1 MLNTWTFLF
10 ILVLSFELS
19 AKLGSKKFLW
29 HFVLKKPTKKRKT
42 LGTLLML
49 TNVAFLVRVCLCTFL
64 FVPHLVFIYVEPLH
78 ATFHKY
84 YEFHNEP
91 TK

>member
-49 TNVAFLVRVCLCTFL
+49 TNVAFFSSGVLVY
-64 FVPHLVFIYVEPLH
+64 VFIR
-78 ATFHKY
+78 TSFGFHLR
-84 YEFHNEP
+84 
-91 TK
+91 